1 MTNFTSDQ
9 IAAAALA
16 AEAAKLTSLQQW
28 MSREDAAKAEGQIA
42 ELRKRQLEIE
52 TKIELGM

>member
-16 AEAAKLTSLQQW
+16 AETAKLIVLQQW
-28 MSREDAAKAEGQIA
+28 MNREDAAKAEEQIA
-42 ELRKRQLEIE
+42 ELRRRQLEIE